1 MAISATPSQ
10 TDAVSPTTP
19 HKSDA
24 IKRWQKLHNTHKAV
38 HLLNHEVKHEFA
50 HRAQEKAFFGL
61 ANQGLA
67 RARNTLVRTAKP
79 QHALVETAARSNAIR
94 KWWLGMVKHT
104 KRALKAVRRVG
115 KKAVPADAVAHSA
128 EHALFSLHTLFHA
141 IHVVLPLL
149 GTYLIAHMAHHDLHR
164 AQDEYKSKGAFRLT
178 TSLFF
183 IGFVCDALDALAHF
197 VIVLCLTLPESTYL
211 NHHVE
216 HTLHEYSMYAALI
229 AALAMMSGHALSPDG
244 GGGHGHHDTHGG
256 THSHDQ
262 KKLKKEL

>member
-79 QHALVETAARSNAIR
+79 QHALVTAVRRQQILRTRTTGLAVQGCVAALRQCHAGLVHAQLGQWARSN
-94 KWWLGMVKHT
+94 KHWPIC
-104 KRALKAVRRVG
+104 G
-115 KKAVPADAVAHSA
+115 HDPPAQHYHRITA
-128 EHALFSLHTLFHA
+128 ERD
-141 IHVVLPLL
+141 P
-149 GTYLIAHMAHHDLHR
+149 
-164 AQDEYKSKGAFRLT
+164 RL
-178 TSLFF
+178 S
-183 IGFVCDALDALAHF
+183 
-197 VIVLCLTLPESTYL
+197 
-211 NHHVE
+211 
-216 HTLHEYSMYAALI
+216 
-229 AALAMMSGHALSPDG
+229 
-244 GGGHGHHDTHGG
+244 
-256 THSHDQ
+256 
-262 KKLKKEL
+262 